1 MKLRFLREKQGS
13 TTLEFVS
20 LLPIVALMS
29 MVIWQMAVFTMAVMD
44 TQSFVREEVRV
55 AADDGDA
62 KKAEKRG
69 EKSFPQ
75 TDNVKLASYQ
85 VKKIEKEEK
94 KDKQGVKRS
103 YMEVTAKIKVKILF
117 LSIAPIEY
125 SYKAQSRIID

>member
-1 MKLRFLREKQGS
+1 MISWNHRRHFAI
-13 TTLEFVS
+13 S
-20 LLPIVALMS
+20 LLIMFACVIFSPYIVLAKDIATGSSSNQYSLGAEKFL
-29 MVIWQMAVFTMAVMD
+29 I
-44 TQSFVREEVRV
+44 RI

-85 VKKIEKEEK
+85 VKKIEKGEK

-103 YMEVTAKIKVKILF
+103 YMEVTAKIKGKILF